1 MKFLVDEKIQ
11 SEARAVNFADVGIH
25 ENVELTEVKAETS
38 PNGNN
43 FIAFTFTTTDGK
55 LLTKT
60 EWEPSGNDES
70 LLLKKAQ
77 NQAKRVKHIMSKYVA
92 EGDTKIEYDTDNWMK
107 YASTVK
113 AKLTPFIKGVKVRIK
128 AIYDN
133 NNYVTLPNYIPFIER
148 MDSGSKTTLEILS
161 IDKLTRDV
169 ADKEIPV
176 ENSLENTG
184 TPPTPPT
191 GGNDGDDDLP
201 F

>member
-25 ENVELTEVKAETS
+25 DNVELTEVKAETS

-43 FIAFTFTTTDGK
+43 FLAFTFTTEDGK
-55 LLTKT
+55 TLTKT
-60 EWEPSGNDES
+60 EWQPTDTES
-70 LLLKKAQ
+70 DVLIRKAQ
-77 NQAKRVKHIMSKYVA
+77 NQAKRIKHIMSKFVSEA
-92 EGDTKIEYDTDNWMK
+92 DTKIEYDTDNWMK

-148 MDSGSKTTLEILS
+148 MDVSKSTLEILS
-161 IDKLTRDV
+161 IDKVKREE
-169 ADKEIPV
+169 ADREAPV
-176 ENSLENTG
+176 ENPFEAD
-184 TPPTPPT
+184 TPQASDTVAQPPAD
-191 GGNDGDDDLP
+191 NDLP